1 MDSTSKTFI
10 YKRMKHL
17 FRFLALILLVQTFS
31 MPKASASSKKDP
43 IVVITTEF
51 GVIKIKLYNE
61 TPLHRDNFIKLAK
74 EGFYD
79 GTLFHRVIKEFMIQ
93 GGDPQSKGAEA
104 GAMLG
109 NGGPGYTIPAEFNSS
124 YFHKKG
130 ALAAAREGDQVN
142 PEKKSSGS
150 QFYIVQ
156 GKIFKPEELKMLEDR
171 MNQQNKFTF
180 LREYLAK
187 PENAAVKK
195 QVEEF
200 QKAQNTDGINKIIAE
215 IEGKEK
221 DALAKVMKPL
231 FSEEQKTLYSTVGG
245 SPHLDGAYT
254 VFGEVIEGLDVIDKI
269 AASETD
275 KNNRPTKDVA
285 MKVTIID

>member
-1 MDSTSKTFI
+1 MNYTFQ
-10 YKRMKHL
+10 L
-17 FRFLALILLVQTFS
+17 FALLLFMQVGLSNPAFAGPQ
-31 MPKASASSKKDP
+31 KDP
-43 IVVITTEF
+43 IIEITTEY

-79 GTLFHRVIKEFMIQ
+79 GTLFHRVIKDFMIQ

-109 NGGPGYTIPAEFNSS
+109 NGGPGYTIPAEFVSGL
-124 YFHKKG
+124 YHKKG

-142 PEKKSSGS
+142 PLKKSSGS
-150 QFYIVQ
+150 QFYIVH
-156 GKIFKPEELKMLEDR
+156 GKIFSPEEMKMMDER
-171 MNQQNKFTF
+171 MNQQQKFTF

-187 PENAAVKK
+187 PENESIKK
-195 QVEEF
+195 QVEEL
-200 QKAQNTDGINKIIAE
+200 QRAQNTEGINKIIAE
-215 IEGKEK
+215 IESKEK
-221 DALAKVMKPL
+221 EAIAKSMKPM
-231 FSEEQKTLYSTVGG
+231 FSEEQKKIYTTLGG

-269 AASETD
+269 AAVETD
-275 KNNRPTKDVA
+275 KNNRPAKDVA
-285 MKVTIID
+285 MRVKIID